1 VTERVVQGVVLAAPR
16 VHAELLESLDQ
27 TWGQLERRL
36 IGLTATEY
44 LWEPCPDCWTARDTG
59 DGRTALADW
68 EKPDPDPAPVTTIA
82 WRMWHIAVDCLD
94 GYSTRRFAKSG
105 TGLNDRQWVLEVE
118 EAQSLLARAWQT
130 FRDAIADGGP
140 VVLAVPIGPEFG
152 PYADDS
158 TFALALHAQHEVAHH
173 GAEIALLR
181 DLYAARP

>member
-1 VTERVVQGVVLAAPR
+1 VTERVDQDAVLQPER
-16 VHAELLESLDQ
+16 VHTDLLASLDQ
-27 TWGQLERRL
+27 TWAHLDQRL
-36 IGLTATEY
+36 RGLTATEY
-44 LWEPCPDCWTARDTG
+44 LWEPAPNCWTVRDTG

-94 GYSTRRFAKSG
+94 GYSNRRFAING
-105 TGLNDRQWVLEVE
+105 TGLNDRQWVLDVD
-118 EAQSLLARAWQT
+118 EAQSLLARAWHN
-130 FRDAIADGGP
+130 FRNVIGEGGP
-140 VVLAVPIGPEFG
+140 AVLAVPVGPAFG

-181 DLYAARP
+181 DLYAATR